1 MTRVK
6 ENTLN
11 LNLPAVPASQQT
23 TLNVLQLDGATE
35 VLVKRRIPSNS
46 SASEDQP
53 KMKNAKS
60 EILKIPKA
68 RQLLNMD
75 KHIYMQ
81 DVEKRIELLGDLKED
96 NFRPEVVD
104 QLHALCKPVK
114 KKTRRHKTNFKVPLT
129 RGNIDRMNELV
140 QSHINLNRKL
150 LNKEVVVLKDYERT
164 APFHLDTLKFF
175 DELD

>member
-6 ENTLN
+6 ENTLS
-11 LNLPAVPASQQT
+11 LNLPAVSPNQQAFS
-23 TLNVLQLDGATE
+23 NISNANQSIDGNQTIPVRQRAPSSATE
-35 VLVKRRIPSNS
+35 E
-46 SASEDQP
+46 AP

-81 DVEKRIELLGDLKED
+81 DVEKRIELLGDLRED
-96 NFRPEVVD
+96 NFRPEVVE
-104 QLHALCKPVK
+104 QLHSLCKPVK

-129 RGNIDRMNELV
+129 RGNLDKMNQIV
-140 QSHINLNRKL
+140 QSHIDLNRKF
-150 LNKEVVVLKDYERT
+150 LNKEVVVLR
-164 APFHLDTLKFF
+164 
-175 DELD
+175 